1 MIYLKNKMTNEQY
14 NEYVKQKTPNSKIFV
29 NCIKAFVIG
38 GLICVIGQLILDCFK
53 KKMGL
58 DEEAAATATSIV
70 MVFLGA
76 LLTGLN
82 IYPKIAKHAGAG
94 TIVPITGFANSVVS
108 PALEAKT
115 EGLVLGVGAKIFT
128 IAGPV
133 ILYGIL
139 ASAVAGLFYY
149 FLPI

>member
-1 MIYLKNKMTNEQY
+1 MTNEQY
-14 NEYVKQKTPNSKIFV
+14 NEYVKQKTPNSNIFV

-38 GLICVIGQLILDCFK
+38 GLICVIGQLIKNFFS

-58 DEEAAATATSIV
+58 DDESASTATSIV

-76 LLTGLN
+76 LLTGLD
-82 IYPKIAKHAGAG
+82 IYPKIAKLAGEG

-115 EGLVLGVGAKIFT
+115 EGLVLGVGAKIVT

-133 ILYGIL
+133 ILYGTL
-139 ASAVAGLFYY
+139 ASVIAGICYF

>member
-1 MIYLKNKMTNEQY
+1 MTNEQY
-14 NEYVKQKTPNSKIFV
+14 NEYVKQKTPNSNIFV

-38 GLICVIGQLILDCFK
+38 GLICVIGQLIKNFFS

-58 DEEAAATATSIV
+58 DDESASTATSIV

-76 LLTGLN
+76 LLTGLD

-133 ILYGIL
+133 ILYGTL
-139 ASAVAGLFYY
+139 ASVIAGICYF